1 MAADSYPSKPV
12 KILIP
17 FGPGSATDVTSR
29 ILSESLAKSLK
40 GNIVV
45 DYKAGGSGMVGAA
58 AVAQSRPDGYTIL
71 CGTIAT
77 HVFGPLLSPDK
88 PPYDPVKDFAPIAL
102 IGESPNVLFVNSQ
115 SPFKTFEDLVDYA
128 KKNPG
133 KLNCGTIGV
142 GTAAHFILELINLNL
157 GTKITHVPYKEGT
170 AATAVAVLGG
180 HIDMG
185 IMGASAAI
193 PQVKAGKLRLLVAT
207 SKLSDIHDT
216 PTFKE
221 KKLPQAS
228 IGIWIGYFAP
238 AKTPKAIMDKLAAA
252 IATATKDPEN
262 VKKLDKMGFTAEY
275 KPSQEFS
282 EIMKS
287 QLDIVAK
294 TGKAAGI
301 IK

>member
-1 MAADSYPSKPV
+1 M
-12 KILIP
+12 
-17 FGPGSATDVTSR
+17 
-29 ILSESLAKSLK
+29 
-40 GNIVV
+40 
-45 DYKAGGSGMVGAA
+45 
-58 AVAQSRPDGYTIL
+58 
-71 CGTIAT
+71 
-77 HVFGPLLSPDK
+77 
-88 PPYDPVKDFAPIAL
+88 
-102 IGESPNVLFVNSQ
+102 
-115 SPFKTFEDLVDYA
+115 
-128 KKNPG
+128 
-133 KLNCGTIGV
+133 

-157 GTKITHVPYKEGT
+157 GTKIVHVPYKEGT

-193 PQVKAGKLRLLVAT
+193 PQVKAGKLRLLIAT
-207 SKLSDIHDT
+207 SKLSDIPDT

-238 AKTPKAIMDKLAAA
+238 AKTPKAVQDKLAAA
-252 IATATKDPEN
+252 LAIATKDSDN

-282 EIMKS
+282 EMIKS
-287 QLDIVAK
+287 QLEIVAK
-294 TGKAAGI
+294 TGKAAGV